1 VEFVAIALGVV
12 VAVFALRWARQMKSR
27 SPRVVDIGR
36 IDPFTLGDPWRRH
49 VAAAISAQKRYDG
62 IVRGLDAGP
71 LRARLAEIGQQLD
84 QAVRECWDIARH
96 GDSLDD
102 SIRSLDGSGLRARL
116 ERATDEV
123 TAESLRNQLA
133 SLDRVRSSRNDAE
146 ARLHVLQTR
155 LGEIPSQAAEMRA
168 GVDHTAELGT
178 TVDDV
183 VVQLQALTQ
192 AVVELDAP
200 GGPTAS

>member
-27 SPRVVDIGR
+27 SPQAVGVGR

-49 VAAAISAQKRYDG
+49 VAAAISAQKRYDA

-116 ERATDEV
+116 ERATDDV

-133 SLDRVRSSRNDAE
+133 SLDRIRSSRNDAE
-146 ARLHVLQTR
+146 ARLRVLQTR

-168 GVDHTAELGT
+168 GADHTAELGT
-178 TVDDV
+178 AVDDV
-183 VVQLQALTQ
+183 VVQLRALTQ
-192 AVVELDAP
+192 AVGELDAP
-200 GGPTAS
+200 GGPTAP